1 MEELKFI
8 IFKLG
13 EQKYAMNLLY
23 INGIEQNYQI
33 IPVPNAPEGIEGII
47 NLRGDVIP
55 VYSLKQRFGMD
66 TRVAGTD
73 KNLLV
78 TMSSGTAV
86 AYEVDEVFS
95 IEELDKEK
103 QHSSVQNWKT
113 VEIQKRRS

>member
-55 VYSLKQRFGMD
+55 VYSLKRIKIYWLQ
-66 TRVAGTD
+66 
-73 KNLLV
+73 
-78 TMSSGTAV
+78 
-86 AYEVDEVFS
+86 
-95 IEELDKEK
+95 
-103 QHSSVQNWKT
+103 
-113 VEIQKRRS
+113 